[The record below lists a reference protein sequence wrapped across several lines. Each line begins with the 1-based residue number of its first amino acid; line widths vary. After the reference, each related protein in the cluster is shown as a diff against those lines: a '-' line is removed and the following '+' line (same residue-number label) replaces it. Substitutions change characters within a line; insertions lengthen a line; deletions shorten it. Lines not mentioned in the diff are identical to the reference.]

1 MSGASL
7 RETSVSSLRLFG
19 STARGE
25 SDDWSDNDLL
35 IVIPH
40 KSSMGRIRGV
50 VDELR
55 EAKND
60 ISVYT
65 ERRYRQMHAE
75 GHLFTWHIFKESRS
89 VSLKGLVPQTPD
101 LITQL
106 GAPSAYRGSL
116 VDAQTLIDMLVH
128 CAKGLG
134 SEDASEVFEAGV
146 LYVISRNL
154 SIIASWKLGCLSFS
168 VRVPF
173 LIGRMSGHPYPLDE
187 ATYLLLRQSRKATA
201 GGATP
206 PSISRATALTWLQQ
220 VNDWATRLRPFI
232 FGEVYV
238 S

>member
-1 MSGASL
+1 MFGASYG
-7 RETSVSSLRLFG
+7 EIPVSSLRLFG

-25 SDDWSDNDLL
+25 SDNWSDNDLL
-35 IVIPH
+35 IVIPCE
-40 KSSMGRIRGV
+40 SSMGRIQEV
-50 VDELR
+50 VSELS

-89 VSLKGLVPQTPD
+89 VALEGLVSQTPD

-106 GAPSAYRGSL
+106 GAPSAYHGSR
-116 VDAQTLIDMLVH
+116 VDAQALIAMLAH
-128 CAKGLG
+128 CAEGLG
-134 SEDASEVFEAGV
+134 SEDASEVFEAGI

-154 SIIASWKLGCLSFS
+154 SIIASWRLGCLSFS

-173 LIGRMSGHPYPLDE
+173 LIGKMLGHPYPLDE

-201 GGATP
+201 SGATP

-220 VNDWATRLRPFI
+220 VNDWAARLRPFI